1 MSLLFLALSLLL
13 READLALELLLLE
26 IASIRSRSRFSGS
39 LSSSTFI
46 LLSGVRASGDSDLDL
61 LLDLVLVMAEALW
74 AIVLLDRTL
83 AGDLESDL
91 DLLVA
96 CMILL

>member
-46 LLSGVRASGDSDLDL
+46 LLSGVLNPESSADLLGLDL
-61 LLDLVLVMAEALW
+61 LTFDGSLVLVLCSL
-74 AIVLLDRTL
+74 VGGRSSSSDDLSLTVRLRLD
-83 AGDLESDL
+83 S
-91 DLLVA
+91 
-96 CMILL
+96 